1 MALKIRT
8 VMTYPLNGSTVDFG
22 ITFEYLARKFVS
34 VTLIGKDRKELVLNQ
49 DFRFTTK
56 TQITTTR
63 AWSPSDGYTMIEI
76 RRFTS
81 ATDRLVDFS
90 DGSILRAY
98 DLNIA
103 QIQTLHVAEEA
114 RDLTAD
120 TIGVNNDGNLDA
132 RGRKI
137 VNVGDAT
144 NPGDAVN
151 LGQIQRWNDS
161 ALNSANKARESE
173 DRAWQ
178 HRESARVSD
187 EHATAKAGESAS
199 SADWSKKWAVD
210 PNVVEQ
216 IPGGDSLR
224 SSKTYSEWA
233 KGDAAAAYN
242 WKEETRV
249 FRDQAENSK
258 NAAKQSEVNS
268 KASEERAILEA
279 NKLGNMNNLAA
290 SIESAPGTG
299 DFHVKWKGIHVFK
312 GGWQATSRA
321 DVNDLYRSGI
331 WRDSGDTLY
340 ADFVLERGSGT
351 GRAFMTLVYPANGAN
366 NVKMDA
372 PVHTVKDIRSWW
384 EGSAAHADQWG
395 ADAPLW
401 NQIPGGAR
409 NQYFPIIKQKS
420 YQAGADARAWH
431 QGILVGSDGKNNW
444 NIMSTDEGGNSLVWT
459 FTFDGHLDAPHSRD
473 IRVSGDGRHVV
484 QGGSF
489 DKNGRV
495 WGLAYGGKYLD
506 DYLKENW
513 VGDVYWGP
521 ARFVGRNHNTYQE
534 FLAGWGESCDGLVMG
549 ATNLVDGVRFRALWI
564 SFHNGTKRMVASQ

>member
-63 AWSPSDGYTMIEI
+63 AWGPSDGYTMIEI
-76 RRFTS
+76 RRVTS

-103 QIQTLHVAEEA
+103 QVQTLHVAEEA

-144 NPGDAVN
+144 NPDEAVN
-151 LGQIQRWNDS
+151 LGQIQRWNES
-161 ALNSANKARESE
+161 ALNSAKNARDSE

-187 EHATAKAGESAS
+187 EHATSKAGEAAS
-199 SADWSKKWAVD
+199 SADWSKKWATDV
-210 PNVVEQ
+210 NVVE
-216 IPGGDSLR
+216 IGPGGESLR

-233 KGDAAAAYN
+233 KGDSSVAYN
-242 WKEETRV
+242 AKELALTYRN
-249 FRDQAENSK
+249 DAENFK
-258 NAAKQSEVNS
+258 NQAATSAVNA
-268 KASEERAILEA
+268 KASEDRAILEA
-279 NKLGNMNNLAA
+279 SKLGNMNNLAA

-312 GGWQATSRA
+312 GGWRA
-321 DVNDLYRSGI
+321 ASTTTTDLFRSGI
-331 WRDSGDTLY
+331 WRGTDGSSY
-340 ADFVLERGSGT
+340 NDFVMERGGVARSYLTLAWFNSGKSSVLVDTSLQPKSDIQSLWT
-351 GRAFMTLVYPANGAN
+351 G
-366 NVKMDA
+366 
-372 PVHTVKDIRSWW
+372 S
-384 EGSAAHADQWG
+384 SAHVDQWA

-401 NQIPGGAR
+401 TQIPADAR

-420 YQAGADARAWH
+420 FQSGADARAWH
-431 QGILVGSDGKNNW
+431 QGILVGSDGRNNW

-459 FTFDGHLDAPHSRD
+459 YTWDGHLDAPTSRD
-473 IRVSGDGRHVV
+473 FRVSGDGRHVV
-484 QGGSF
+484 TGGSL
-489 DKNGRV
+489 DKNGKV
-495 WGLAYGGKYLD
+495 WGLAYGGGKYLD
-506 DYLKENW
+506 DFIRENW
-513 VGDVYWGP
+513 VGDVYWG
-521 ARFVGRNHNTYQE
+521 ASRWVAHNAGQYHDNVG
-534 FLAGWGESCDGLVMG
+534 GWGEGC
-549 ATNLVDGVRFRALWI
+549 TGVSINNNGTVAGVTFRALWI
-564 SFHNGTKRMVASQ
+564 AFHDGKKRIVASQ

>member
-98 DLNIA
+98 DLNIS
-103 QIQTLHVAEEA
+103 QVQTLHVAEEA

-144 NPGDAVN
+144 NTGDAVN
-151 LGQIQRWNDS
+151 LGQLQRWNES
-161 ALNSANKARESE
+161 ALNSANNAKASE

-187 EHATAKAGESAS
+187 EHATSKAGEAAS

-233 KGDAAAAYN
+233 KGDAAAAFN
-242 WKEETRV
+242 WKEETRG

-258 NAAKQSEVNS
+258 NAAKQSEVNAKS
-268 KASEERAILEA
+268 SEERAILEA
-279 NKLGNMNNLAA
+279 NKLGDMNNLAA
-290 SIESAPGTG
+290 SIKSAQGTG
-299 DFHVKWKGIHVFK
+299 GFLVKWKGIHVFN
-312 GGWQATSRA
+312 GGWQATSNTN
-321 DVNDLYRSGI
+321 VNDLYRTGV
-331 WRDSGDTLY
+331 WRDSSETVF
-340 ADFVLERGSGT
+340 ADFVLERGTGT
-351 GRAFMTLVYPANGAN
+351 ARAFMTLVYPANGDYH
-366 NVKMDA
+366 VKMDA
-372 PVHTVKDIRSWW
+372 PLLTMKDIRSMW
-384 EGSAAHADQWG
+384 EGSGAHADQWG
-395 ADAPLW
+395 VTAPLW
-401 NQIPGGAR
+401 SQVRDGAR
-409 NQYFPIIKQKS
+409 NHYFPIIKQKS
-420 YQAGADARAWH
+420 YQSGADARAWH
-431 QGILVGSDGKNNW
+431 QGILVGGDGRNNW
-444 NIMSTDEGGNSLVWT
+444 NIMSTDEGGNSLIWT
-459 FTFDGHLDAPHSRD
+459 YTWDGHLDAPNNRD
-473 IRVSGDGRHVV
+473 FRVYGDGRHVV
-484 QGGSF
+484 TGGSLG
-489 DKNGRV
+489 KNGRV
-495 WGLAYGGKYLD
+495 WGLAYDGKYLD
-506 DYLKENW
+506 DYIRENW
-513 VGDVYWGP
+513 VGDVYWGGSRWV
-521 ARFVGRNHNTYQE
+521 AHNGQYQDNV
-534 FLAGWGESCDGLVMG
+534 AGWGEGC
-549 ATNLVDGVRFRALWI
+549 AGVTLNNNGTVSGVAFRALWI
-564 SFHNGTKRMVASQ
+564 SFHDGKKRIVASQ

>member
-63 AWSPSDGYTMIEI
+63 AWGPSDGYTMIEI

-103 QIQTLHVAEEA
+103 QVQTLHVAEEA

-120 TIGVNNDGNLDA
+120 TIGVNSDGNLDA

-144 NPGDAVN
+144 NPDEAVN
-151 LGQIQRWNDS
+151 LGQIQRWNES
-161 ALNSANKARESE
+161 ALNSAKNARDSE

-187 EHATAKAGESAS
+187 EHATSKAGEAAS
-199 SADWSKKWAVD
+199 SADWSKKWATDV
-210 PNVVEQ
+210 NVVE
-216 IPGGDSLR
+216 IGPGGESLR

-233 KGDAAAAYN
+233 KGDSSVAYN
-242 WKEETRV
+242 AKELALTYRN
-249 FRDQAENSK
+249 DAENFK
-258 NAAKQSEVNS
+258 NQAATSAVNA
-268 KASEERAILEA
+268 KASEDRAILEA
-279 NKLGNMNNLAA
+279 SKLGNMNNLAA

-312 GGWQATSRA
+312 GGWRA
-321 DVNDLYRSGI
+321 ASTTTTDLFRSGI
-331 WRDSGDTLY
+331 WRGTDGSSFN
-340 ADFVLERGSGT
+340 DFVMERGGVARSYFTLAWFNSGKSAVMVDSSLQPKADIQSLWT
-351 GRAFMTLVYPANGAN
+351 GST
-366 NVKMDA
+366 
-372 PVHTVKDIRSWW
+372 
-384 EGSAAHADQWG
+384 AHVDQWG

-401 NQIPGGAR
+401 TQIPDGSA
-409 NQYFPIIKQKS
+409 NQYYPIIKQKS
-420 YQAGADARAWH
+420 YQAGRDARAWH
-431 QGILVGSDGKNNW
+431 LGILVGSDGRNNW

-459 FTFDGHLDAPHSRD
+459 YTWDGHLDAPTSRD
-473 IRVSGDGRHVV
+473 FRVSGDGRHVV
-484 QGGSF
+484 TGGSL
-489 DKNGRV
+489 DKNGKV

-506 DYLKENW
+506 DFIRENW
-513 VGDVYWGP
+513 VGDVYWG
-521 ARFVGRNHNTYQE
+521 ASRWVAHNAGQYHDNVG
-534 FLAGWGESCDGLVMG
+534 GWGEGC
-549 ATNLVDGVRFRALWI
+549 TGVSINNNGTVAGVTFRALWI
-564 SFHNGTKRMVASQ
+564 AFHDGKKRIVASQ

>member
-34 VTLIGKDRKELVLNQ
+34 VTLIGKDRKELVFNQ

-63 AWSPSDGYTMIEI
+63 AWGPSDGYTMIEI

-103 QIQTLHVAEEA
+103 QVQTLHVAEEA

-144 NPGDAVN
+144 NPDEAVN
-151 LGQIQRWNDS
+151 LGQIQRWNES
-161 ALNSANKARESE
+161 ALNSANNAKASE

-187 EHATAKAGESAS
+187 EHATSKAGEAAS
-199 SADWSKKWAVD
+199 SADWSKKWATDV
-210 PNVVEQ
+210 NVVE
-216 IPGGDSLR
+216 IGPGGESLR

-233 KGDAAAAYN
+233 KGDSSVAYN
-242 WKEETRV
+242 AKELALTYRN
-249 FRDQAENSK
+249 DAENFK
-258 NAAKQSEVNS
+258 NQAATSAVNA
-268 KASEERAILEA
+268 KASEDRAILEA
-279 NKLGNMNNLAA
+279 SKLGNMNNLAA

-312 GGWQATSRA
+312 GGWRA
-321 DVNDLYRSGI
+321 ASTTTTDLFRSSI
-331 WRDSGDTLY
+331 WRGTDGSSY
-340 ADFVLERGSGT
+340 NDFVMERGGVARSYFTLAWLNSGKS
-351 GRAFMTLVYPANGAN
+351 AVLVDPSLQP
-366 NVKMDA
+366 KS
-372 PVHTVKDIRSWW
+372 DIQSLWT
-384 EGSAAHADQWG
+384 GSAAHVDQWA

-401 NQIPGGAR
+401 TQIPAGAS
-409 NQYFPIIKQKS
+409 NQYYPIIKQKS
-420 YQAGADARAWH
+420 YQAGRDARAWH
-431 QGILVGSDGKNNW
+431 QGIIVDFDGRNNW
-444 NIMSTDEGGNSLVWT
+444 NIMNTEEGGNSLVWT
-459 FTFDGHLDAPHSRD
+459 YTWDGHLDAPTSRD
-473 IRVSGDGRHVV
+473 FRVSGDGRHVV
-484 QGGSF
+484 TGGSL
-489 DKNGRV
+489 DKNGKV

-506 DYLKENW
+506 DFIRENW
-513 VGDVYWGP
+513 VGDVYWG
-521 ARFVGRNHNTYQE
+521 ASRYVAHNAGQ
-534 FLAGWGESCDGLVMG
+534 FHDIIGGWGEGC
-549 ATNLVDGVRFRALWI
+549 TGVSIHNNGTVAGVTFRALWI
-564 SFHNGTKRMVASQ
+564 AFHDGKKRIVASQ

>member
-76 RRFTS
+76 RRVTS
-81 ATDRLVDFS
+81 ATERLVDFS

-103 QIQTLHVAEEA
+103 QVQTLHVAEEA

-144 NPGDAVN
+144 NPDEAVN
-151 LGQIQRWNDS
+151 LGQIQRWNES
-161 ALNSANKARESE
+161 ALNSAKNARDSE

-187 EHATAKAGESAS
+187 EHATSKAGEAAS
-199 SADWSKKWAVD
+199 SADWSKKWATAV
-210 PNVVEQ
+210 NVVE
-216 IPGGDSLR
+216 IGPGGESLR

-233 KGDAAAAYN
+233 KGDSSIAYN
-242 WKEETRV
+242 AKELALTYRN
-249 FRDQAENSK
+249 DAENFK
-258 NAAKQSEVNS
+258 NQAATSAVNA
-268 KASEERAILEA
+268 KASEDRAILEA
-279 NKLGNMNNLAA
+279 SKLGNMNNLAA

-312 GGWQATSRA
+312 GGWRA
-321 DVNDLYRSGI
+321 ASTTTTDLFRSGI
-331 WRDSGDTLY
+331 WRGTDGTSY
-340 ADFVLERGSGT
+340 NDFVMERGGVARSYLTLAWFNSGKS
-351 GRAFMTLVYPANGAN
+351 AIMVDPSLQP
-366 NVKMDA
+366 KS
-372 PVHTVKDIRSWW
+372 DIQSLWA
-384 EGSAAHADQWG
+384 GSTAHADQWA

-401 NQIPGGAR
+401 TQIPDGAS
-409 NQYFPIIKQKS
+409 NQYYPIIKQKS
-420 YQAGADARAWH
+420 YQTGRDARAWH
-431 QGILVGSDGKNNW
+431 QGILVGSDGRNNW

-459 FTFDGHLDAPHSRD
+459 YTWDGHLDAPTSRD
-473 IRVSGDGRHVV
+473 FRVSGDGRHVV
-484 QGGSF
+484 TGGSL
-489 DKNGRV
+489 DKNGKV
-495 WGLAYGGKYLD
+495 WGLAYGGGKYLD
-506 DYLKENW
+506 DFIRENW
-513 VGDVYWGP
+513 VGDVYWG
-521 ARFVGRNHNTYQE
+521 ASRWVAHNAGQYHDNVG
-534 FLAGWGESCDGLVMG
+534 GWGEGC
-549 ATNLVDGVRFRALWI
+549 AGVSINNNGTVAGVTFRALWI
-564 SFHNGTKRMVASQ
+564 AFHDGKKRIVASQ

>member
-76 RRFTS
+76 RRYTS
-81 ATDRLVDFS
+81 ATDRLVDFA

-144 NPGDAVN
+144 NPGDAVS
-151 LGQIQRWNDS
+151 LGQLQGWNDS
-161 ALNSANKARESE
+161 ALNSAKKARESE

-187 EHATAKAGESAS
+187 EHATSKAGEAAS
-199 SADWSKKWAVD
+199 SANWSKKWAVD

-233 KGDAAAAYN
+233 KGDAAAAFN
-242 WKEETRV
+242 WKEETRG

-279 NKLGNMNNLAA
+279 SKLGDTNNLAA
-290 SIESAPGTG
+290 SIKYAPGTG
-299 DFHVKWKGIHVFK
+299 DFLVKWKGIHVFN
-312 GGWQATSRA
+312 GGWQATSNSN
-321 DVNDLYRSGI
+321 VNDLYRTGI
-331 WRDSGDTLY
+331 WRDSAETVF
-340 ADFVLERGSGT
+340 ADFVLERGAGT
-351 GRAFMTLVYPANGAN
+351 GRAFMTMVYPANGDN
-366 NVKMDA
+366 HVKMDS
-372 PVHTVKDIRSWW
+372 PVLLMKDIRSMW

-395 ADAPLW
+395 ATAPLW
-401 NQIPGGAR
+401 NQVPGGAR

-431 QGILVGSDGKNNW
+431 QGVLVGADGKNNW

-459 FTFDGHLDAPHSRD
+459 YTWDGHLDAPTSRD
-473 IRVSGDGRHVV
+473 FRASGDGRHVV

-489 DKNGRV
+489 DKGGRV
-495 WGLAYGGKYLD
+495 WGTHYGNKFLD
-506 DYLKENW
+506 DFIRENW
-513 VGDVYWGP
+513 IGDVYWGP
-521 ARFVGRNHNTYQE
+521 SRWVAHNAGQYHDNV
-534 FLAGWGESCDGLVMG
+534 AGWGEGC
-549 ATNLVDGVRFRALWI
+549 AGVTIHNNGTVAGVAFRALWVA
-564 SFHNGTKRMVASQ
+564 FHDGKKRIVASQ